1 MRWLTVARLG
11 RRKSLV
17 ELWSVRWELGECT
30 YRISLACPWPT
41 PVHQPESLIIPIIW
55 HFLWIPRDPR
65 NSRLLAIGIPLW
77 CVRDCANYVLYSLL
91 LRFVSLLRR
100 YSDQRVSQIGKV
112 WLIIKVGKNCSSLL
126 IRRIMIRC
134 TKNKKWFIRFERLK
148 IIAWNLSREIRVWK
162 KNSLYSFIF
171 FNIFRYIELA
181 FYLYIHTF
189 R

>member
-77 CVRDCANYVLYSLL
+77 YEIAQTMFYTPFFYDLFHCCVDIQITEYLE
-91 LRFVSLLRR
+91 
-100 YSDQRVSQIGKV
+100 IGKV
-112 WLIIKVGKNCSSLL
+112 WLIVKVGKNCSSLL

-148 IIAWNLSREIRVWK
+148 IITWNLSREIRVWK

-171 FNIFRYIELA
+171 SNIFRYIELA
-181 FYLYIHTF
+181 FYLYIRTF